1 MWQAWTN
8 GIIGIWLFIAAF
20 LNFSAT
26 GNLWDDLI
34 VGVIAAVA
42 GFAMVK
48 DKPWQ
53 GWLTGLVGIWLIIA
67 AFIPD
72 LVVGTGNTWNA
83 VICGVLLMIGGFA
96 ALGGSDI
103 SHQTPAHSH

>member
-20 LNFSAT
+20 LNFSST

-34 VGVIAAVA
+34 IGVIAAVA

-53 GWLTGLVGIWLIIA
+53 GWLTGLVGLWLIIA
-67 AFIPD
+67 AFIPS
-72 LVVGTGNTWNA
+72 LVVGAGNAWNA
-83 VICGVLLMIGGFA
+83 VICGILLMVGGFG

-103 SHQTPAHSH
+103 SHHTPAHTH

>member
-20 LNFSAT
+20 LNFSST
-26 GNLWDDLI
+26 GNLWNDLI
-34 VGVIAAVA
+34 IGVIAAVA

-53 GWLTGLVGIWLIIA
+53 GWLTGLVGLWLIIA
-67 AFIPD
+67 AFIPS
-72 LVVGTGNTWNA
+72 LVVGAGNAWNA
-83 VICGVLLMIGGFA
+83 VICGILLMVGGFG

-103 SHQTPAHSH
+103 SHHTPAHSH

>member
-20 LNFSAT
+20 LNFSST
-26 GNLWDDLI
+26 GNVWDDILVGI
-34 VGVIAAVA
+34 VAAVV

-48 DKPWQ
+48 EKPWQ

-67 AFIPD
+67 AFIPS
-72 LVVGTGNTWNA
+72 LVIGAGNEWNA
-83 VICGVLLMIGGFA
+83 VISGILLMIGGFG
-96 ALGGSDI
+96 ALGSSDI
-103 SHQTPAHSH
+103 TPHTPAHSH

>member
-20 LNFSAT
+20 LNFSST

-34 VGVIAAVA
+34 IGVIAAVA

-53 GWLTGLVGIWLIIA
+53 GWLTGLVGLWLIIA
-67 AFIPD
+67 AFIPS
-72 LVVGTGNTWNA
+72 LVVGAGNAWNA
-83 VICGVLLMIGGFA
+83 VICGILLMVGGFG

-103 SHQTPAHSH
+103 SHHTPAHSH